1 MKKYRII
8 LMFVFFSIFI
18 GFNAKAEIFKD
29 NQIVDKNKK
38 WTITF
43 TKPVEINDNTKQ
55 SIYVFDRNS
64 GINANV
70 KLILTNNNKSI
81 EVDAPDGGYI
91 EGAEYCLNVTEDM
104 KAQDS
109 KTLKNPLTLSFKI
122 QNSNTNAT
130 TFKDKN
136 LESAVRKQIGKQTGD
151 LNQSDLD
158 GITKLVAVDEDIK
171 DLSGIENLTNLK
183 EIFLGGNPITNI
195 DPLGKLTKLD
205 NVNLTG
211 CQIENISPLVSNT
224 NIQFLFL
231 SSNNIVDITPLEKL
245 TNIQYLSLDN
255 NKVVDV
261 SPLLKLTNVTDLEI
275 SGNSI
280 KDTSP
285 LKTLS
290 SQLKR
295 KDFDID
301 SAGNVIF

>member
-1 MKKYRII
+1 MKKYRMIF
-8 LMFVFFSIFI
+8 MFIFFSMFI
-18 GFNAKAEIFKD
+18 GFNAKAEVFKD
-29 NQIVDKNKK
+29 NQTVDKNKK

-55 SIYVFDRNS
+55 SIYVFDKNS
-64 GINANV
+64 GITADV
-70 KLILTNNNKSI
+70 KLILTNDNKSI
-81 EVDAPDGGYI
+81 EVDAPNEGYTD
-91 EGAEYCLNVTEDM
+91 GAEYCLNVTEDM
-104 KAQDS
+104 KSQEN
-109 KTLKNPLTLSFKI
+109 KVLKNPLTLSFKI
-122 QNSNTNAT
+122 KSSSTTVT

-151 LNQSDLD
+151 LSQSDLD
-158 GITKLVAVDEDIK
+158 SVTKLVAVDQGIT
-171 DLSGIENLTNLK
+171 DLSGIENLTNLN
-183 EIFLGGNPITNI
+183 EVFLGGNPITNI

-231 SSNNIVDITPLEKL
+231 SNNNITDINPLLKL

-255 NKVVDV
+255 NKIVDV
-261 SPLLKLTNVTDLEI
+261 SPLLKLTKLTDLEV
-275 SGNSI
+275 SGNDI
-280 KDTSP
+280 KDASP
-285 LKTLS
+285 LKTIS